1 MEWTREASLDSLPGG
16 GDYDSVANS
25 LEVLVT
31 DDDDPGL
38 DVSESAITMKEDA
51 IATFTV
57 KLSTA
62 PSETVSVDI
71 DGHVGTDLSLDT
83 SSLSFTQTNWDT
95 AQTITLS
102 TVGDAD
108 LTDDTVTLTLRADGG
123 EYSGVSD
130 TVTVTIDDDDP
141 GVRVSFGSGTYGVVE
156 GETVTVTVGLSVDPE
171 RTVVVP
177 ITAAD
182 QGGAGSGDY
191 SGVPASV
198 TFNSGETSKTFTFMA
213 TEDTV
218 DDDDESVKLT
228 FGQLPVGVSAGTTA
242 ESVVSIDDDDRP
254 TTFEM
259 SFGSATYTVAEG
271 GTVTVTVSLTSDA
284 ETAVTVPLTATP
296 EAGAT
301 SGDYSGVPSS
311 VAFGAGDDEQT
322 FTFMAT
328 QDSDDDDG
336 ESVKLTFG
344 MLPTGVSAGSPS
356 ESTVSITDDDDPG
369 VRVSFGSG
377 TYGVVEGETVTVTV
391 GLSADPER
399 TVVVPITAAD
409 QGGAGSGDYSGVP
422 ASVTFNSGDTS
433 KTFTFMAT
441 EDTVDDDDESVK
453 LTFGQL
459 PAGVSAGSPS
469 ESVVSID
476 DDDRPTT
483 FEVSFGSAAYTVAEG
498 GTVTVTVSLTSDAET
513 AVTVPLTATPE
524 GGATSGDY
532 SGVPSSVTFGA
543 GDDEQTFTFMATQDS
558 DDDDGESVKLTFG
571 MLPTGVSAG
580 SPSESTVSITDD
592 DDPGVR
598 VSFGS
603 ATYGVVEGETV
614 TVTVGLSADP
624 ERTVVVPITAAGQGG
639 ATSGD
644 YSGVPASVTFNS
656 GDTSKTFT
664 FMATQDTVDDD
675 DESVKLTFGQLPAGV
690 SAGTTA
696 ESVVS
701 IDDDDRPTTFQ
712 VSFGSATYTVAEGG
726 TVTVTVSLTSDAET
740 AVTVP
745 LTATPEGGATSG
757 DYSGVPSSV
766 AFGAGDDEQT
776 FTFMATQDSDDDDG
790 ESVKLTFG
798 MLPTGVSAG
807 SPSESTVTIT
817 DDDDPGVRVS
827 FGSAT
832 YAVAEGETVTVTVGL
847 SADPERTVVV
857 PITAA
862 GQGGAGS
869 GDYSGVPASVTFASG
884 ETSKTFTFM
893 ATQDTVDDD
902 DESVKLTFGQ
912 LPAGVSAESPSESVV
927 SITDDDDPAVTVS
940 FGSATYAVAEGE
952 TVTVTVELSADPE
965 RTVVVPLTATLEG
978 GAGSGDYSGVPAS
991 VTFESGETSKT
1002 FTFMATQDTD
1012 DDDDESV
1019 NLTFGQLPA
1028 GVSAGTTAESVVTI
1042 RQDSGRFLLDCS
1054 QALWCANLHFDDY
1067 TALDWGWNLLQ
1078 YNASFSP
1085 PASLSDPTFD
1095 FRGVEYTI
1103 RAAYVVPGIYPEIDN
1118 AWNRVQRDQGEF
1130 QIAISHGRTWQAVPE
1145 AHYQDWELHIG
1156 GGVLPFS
1163 EATRQG
1169 ERSFQWYG
1177 LEFQELFVDW
1187 TPSTVNKIGIRE
1199 ISPTLHVPA
1208 VPSAPAYVG
1217 VVTQGSDW
1225 LHISWSPPLSRLRN
1239 QSVTGYTV
1247 QWKQASDSWSDSAAV
1262 SSKPGRARTNLHGG
1276 EWPDGR
1282 RALHGA
1288 RHCDQR

>member
-1 MEWTREASLDSLPGG
+1 M
-16 GDYDSVANS
+16 
-25 LEVLVT
+25 
-31 DDDDPGL
+31 
-38 DVSESAITMKEDA
+38 
-51 IATFTV
+51 
-57 KLSTA
+57 
-62 PSETVSVDI
+62 
-71 DGHVGTDLSLDT
+71 
-83 SSLSFTQTNWDT
+83 
-95 AQTITLS
+95 
-102 TVGDAD
+102 
-108 LTDDTVTLTLRADGG
+108 
-123 EYSGVSD
+123 
-130 TVTVTIDDDDP
+130 
-141 GVRVSFGSGTYGVVE
+141 
-156 GETVTVTVGLSVDPE
+156 
-171 RTVVVP
+171 
-177 ITAAD
+177 
-182 QGGAGSGDY
+182 
-191 SGVPASV
+191 
-198 TFNSGETSKTFTFMA
+198 
-213 TEDTV
+213 
-218 DDDDESVKLT
+218 
-228 FGQLPVGVSAGTTA
+228 
-242 ESVVSIDDDDRP
+242 
-254 TTFEM
+254 
-259 SFGSATYTVAEG
+259 
-271 GTVTVTVSLTSDA
+271 
-284 ETAVTVPLTATP
+284 
-296 EAGAT
+296 
-301 SGDYSGVPSS
+301 
-311 VAFGAGDDEQT
+311 
-322 FTFMAT
+322 
-328 QDSDDDDG
+328 
-336 ESVKLTFG
+336 
-344 MLPTGVSAGSPS
+344 
-356 ESTVSITDDDDPG
+356 
-369 VRVSFGSG
+369 
-377 TYGVVEGETVTVTV
+377 
-391 GLSADPER
+391 
-399 TVVVPITAAD
+399 
-409 QGGAGSGDYSGVP
+409 
-422 ASVTFNSGDTS
+422 TFNSGDTS

-483 FEVSFGSAAYTVAEG
+483 F
-498 GTVTVTVSLTSDAET
+498 
-513 AVTVPLTATPE
+513 
-524 GGATSGDY
+524 
-532 SGVPSSVTFGA
+532 
-543 GDDEQTFTFMATQDS
+543 
-558 DDDDGESVKLTFG
+558 
-571 MLPTGVSAG
+571 
-580 SPSESTVSITDD
+580 
-592 DDPGVR
+592 
-598 VSFGS
+598 
-603 ATYGVVEGETV
+603 
-614 TVTVGLSADP
+614 
-624 ERTVVVPITAAGQGG
+624 
-639 ATSGD
+639 
-644 YSGVPASVTFNS
+644 
-656 GDTSKTFT
+656 
-664 FMATQDTVDDD
+664 
-675 DESVKLTFGQLPAGV
+675 
-690 SAGTTA
+690 
-696 ESVVS
+696 
-701 IDDDDRPTTFQ
+701 Q

-726 TVTVTVSLTSDAET
+726 TVAVTVSLTSDAET

-798 MLPTGVSAG
+798 MLPAGVSAG
-807 SPSESTVTIT
+807 SPSESTVSIT

-832 YAVAEGETVTVTVGL
+832 YGVVEGETVTVTVGL
-847 SADPERTVVV
+847 SVDPERTVVV
-857 PITAA
+857 PLTATLE
-862 GQGGAGS
+862 GGAGS

-893 ATQDTVDDD
+893 ATQDTDDDD

-952 TVTVTVELSADPE
+952 TVTVTVGLSADPE

-991 VTFESGETSKT
+991 VTFASGETSKT
-1002 FTFMATQDTD
+1002 FTFMATQDSD
-1012 DDDDESV
+1012 DGESV
-1019 NLTFGQLPA
+1019 KLTFGMLPA

-1054 QALWCANLHFDDY
+1054 QALWCANLRFDDY

-1169 ERSFQWYG
+1169 ERSFQWYR

-1199 ISPTLHVPA
+1199 IIPTLHVPA

-1217 VVTQGSDW
+1217 VATQGSDW

-1262 SSKPGRARTNLHGG
+1262 SSKSGRARTNLHGG